1 MNSPAQSHLD
11 FLRLAFSRQTRALVY
26 DTPQVSGVTPL
37 EPARA
42 QVISELLLRQ
52 YGQDHHAELQAH
64 GSDIRHWLARLE
76 ELLREDLADYLGP
89 IAEAVLADVAIGLMP
104 HMASNAFAT
113 QVPVE
118 PDAHVIGVNLG
129 LVWVCD
135 YLCEALLRAADGDES
150 GGRVA
155 YVLAKKLYLAQ
166 QQRQLDE
173 AMAISD
179 RLKDDAISVH
189 AGAVGSLVLRFVA
202 LHELGHI
209 VHGHVGQAGMTLSMA
224 TGQLQYGRGESLGT
238 AAVHAMEYEA
248 DAFAVERLLARTSGP
263 TVMWNNLL
271 FIGAFFRLLARIEL
285 ERGHPLCLYHPA
297 PQTRLE
303 KIHDQVTRA
312 IGPPPNDA
320 WQWAVQKQNEWSL

>member
-26 DTPQVSGVTPL
+26 DAPQASGVTRL
-37 EPARA
+37 EPGRA
-42 QVISELLLRQ
+42 DVISELLLRQ
-52 YGQDHHAELQAH
+52 YGQDHQAELNAH

-76 ELLREDLADYLGP
+76 VLLREDLADYLGP
-89 IAEAVLADVAIGLMP
+89 VAETVLADVAVGLLP
-104 HMASNAFAT
+104 HMASNAFAM
-113 QVPVE
+113 QVPGQ

-150 GGRVA
+150 GGQTA
-155 YVLAKKLYLAQ
+155 YALANKMYLAQ
-166 QQRQLDE
+166 QQRQIDE
-173 AMAISD
+173 AMAVSD
-179 RLKDDAISVH
+179 RLKDDETSVR

-202 LHELGHI
+202 LHELGH
-209 VHGHVGQAGMTLSMA
+209 VVRGHVGKAGMALSMA
-224 TGQLQYGRGESLGT
+224 TGQLEYGRGDSLGA

-248 DAFAVERLLARTSGP
+248 DAFAVECLLARTSGP

-271 FIGAFFRLLARIEL
+271 FIAAFFRLLARIEL
-285 ERGHPLCLYHPA
+285 ERGQPLCPHHPA
-297 PQTRLE
+297 PQDRLE
-303 KIHDQVTRA
+303 KIRDQVTRS

-320 WQWAVQKQNEWSL
+320 WQWAIQKQNEWSL